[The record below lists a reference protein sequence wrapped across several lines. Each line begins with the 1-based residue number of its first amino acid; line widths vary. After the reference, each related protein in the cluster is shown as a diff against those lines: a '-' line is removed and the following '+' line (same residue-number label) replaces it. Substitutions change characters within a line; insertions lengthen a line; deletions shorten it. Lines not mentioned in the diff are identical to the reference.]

1 MTVAESD
8 IHHDVSDFK
17 IQHTDTLTESQF
29 DTNEFGEILDI
40 PKVAAATG
48 VHPRP
53 V

>member
-8 IHHDVSDFK
+8 THHDVSDFK

-29 DTNEFGEILDI
+29 DANEVGEILDI
-40 PKVAAATG
+40 PNAAAATG